1 MKAGSLYR
9 VILIERPGVISSDI
23 FGTKTQTW
31 SPVATMRAQKLS
43 NALINKEG
51 ARGNVSDDTI
61 TYRMRWI
68 DGVNLECRVT
78 SETGQLFTI
87 QSIAELGRRV
97 GLDITC
103 LRVGP

>member
-1 MKAGSLYR
+1 MKAGSLDR
-9 VILIERPGVISSDI
+9 VILIERPGVVMSDV
-23 FGTKTQTW
+23 FGVKTQTW
-31 SPVATMRAQKLS
+31 ATVATLRAQKLS

-51 ARGNVSDDTI
+51 VRGDVTDNTI
-61 TYRMRWI
+61 TFRTRFV

-78 SETGQLFTI
+78 FEGNQLTI
-87 QSIAELGRRV
+87 QSITELGRRV